1 MKKQNH
7 IIKIIAVT
15 VVTLLIALVIEL
27 TMFSQHGIAV
37 ISQESITT
45 LVFMIIVAIIVTL
58 LAVADWHFS
67 YYATIGAMMYYGIIN
82 LGGLLQVKAKSSVS
96 GLLIQLLAII
106 GIVLC
111 VYGIVL
117 GVRQRELFMQ
127 KKYREKRRGIK

>member
-7 IIKIIAVT
+7 IIKIIALT

-45 LVFMIIVAIIVTL
+45 LVLMIIVAIIVTL

-67 YYATIGAMMYYGIIN
+67 NYATIAAMMYYGIIS

-111 VYGIVL
+111 VFGIVL
-117 GVRQRELFMQ
+117 GVKQRELFMQ
-127 KKYREKRRGIK
+127 KKYREERREIK

>member
-45 LVFMIIVAIIVTL
+45 LL
-58 LAVADWHFS
+58 
-67 YYATIGAMMYYGIIN
+67 
-82 LGGLLQVKAKSSVS
+82 
-96 GLLIQLLAII
+96 
-106 GIVLC
+106 
-111 VYGIVL
+111 
-117 GVRQRELFMQ
+117 
-127 KKYREKRRGIK
+127 

>member
-1 MKKQNH
+1 
-7 IIKIIAVT
+7 
-15 VVTLLIALVIEL
+15 
-27 TMFSQHGIAV
+27 
-37 ISQESITT
+37 
-45 LVFMIIVAIIVTL
+45 
-58 LAVADWHFS
+58 
-67 YYATIGAMMYYGIIN
+67 MMYYGIIN

>member
-45 LVFMIIVAIIVTL
+45 LVLMIIVAIIVTL

-67 YYATIGAMMYYGIIN
+67 NYVTIAAMMYYGIIS

-117 GVRQRELFMQ
+117 GVKQRELFMQ